1 MRLSHAASLCQGA
14 VCGADVDFVRVCTDT
29 RSIFAGDLFVA
40 LRGERFDGHDF
51 IAEAAADG
59 AVAALVEQ
67 PVTAL
72 PSIQV
77 KDTRKA
83 LGLLAAGWAA
93 PVPLTRIAV
102 TGNAGKTTVKEMIAC
117 MLSSE
122 PGDPAVHATRG
133 NLNNDIGVP
142 LTLLAVKPEHR
153 FGVFELGANAP
164 GEIAWTVSLVRP
176 HVVMITNVTGAH
188 FQGFGSM
195 QGIANAKSEIF
206 TAAADNA
213 LAIINADDSFA
224 EFFASRAT
232 DAGLRVIRTGKSNNA
247 DWRAIDIATHS
258 QSLAFTLVYP
268 GGQQRIELPL
278 PGAHQI
284 SNVLMALAAV
294 AEAGVAVCDAAARL
308 STLQPVKGRMNIQL
322 LFGGTLVDD
331 SYNANPGSVRA
342 AIDWLAAQTAPR
354 WLVLGNLGEL
364 GPDEKQIHRQLGI
377 YARDAGLDGLVAVG
391 QLAAEAAQ
399 AFGAG
404 GQCANDYQT
413 AADLVR
419 PILNQAGTVLVKGS
433 RSAGMDAVITA
444 LQATGE
450 MH

>member
-1 MRLSHAASLCQGA
+1 MKLSHAASLCQGT
-14 VCGADVDFVRVCTDT
+14 VSGADVDFVRVCTDT
-29 RSIFAGDLFVA
+29 RSILPGDLFVA

-51 IAEAAADG
+51 IAEAVTDG
-59 AVAALVEQ
+59 AVAAVVEQ
-67 PVTAL
+67 PVATL

-77 KDTRKA
+77 SDTRKA

-93 PVPLTRIAV
+93 EVPMTRIAV

-117 MLSSE
+117 MLSGE
-122 PGDPAVHATRG
+122 PGDPTVHATRG

-142 LTLLAVKPEHR
+142 LTLLAVKPETR

-188 FQGFGSM
+188 LEGFGSM

-206 TAAADNA
+206 TSAANNA
-213 LAIINADDSFA
+213 VAIINADDSFA
-224 EFFASRAT
+224 EFFAGRAA
-232 DAGLRVIRTGKSNNA
+232 DAGLRVIRTGRA
-247 DWRAIDIATHS
+247 AGTDWRAIDIVLHS
-258 QSLAFTLVYP
+258 QSLAFTLIYP

-294 AEAGVAVCDAAARL
+294 AEAGVAVSDAAARL
-308 STLQPVKGRMNIQL
+308 ANLKPVKGRMNIQQIAD
-322 LFGGTLVDD
+322 GTLVDD
-331 SYNANPGSVRA
+331 SYNANPGSVRV
-342 AIDWLAAQTAPR
+342 AIDWLAAQAAPR
-354 WLVLGNLGEL
+354 WLVLGNLAEL
-364 GPDEKQIHRQLGI
+364 GPDEKQIHRELGV
-377 YARDAGLDGLVAVG
+377 YAREAGLDGLVVVG
-391 QLAAEAAQ
+391 RLAAEAAQ
-399 AFGAG
+399 AFGTAAK
-404 GQCANDYQT
+404 CADDYQA

-444 LQATGE
+444 LQANEE